1 MNLFDPVRYWKGVGP
16 RRSEAL
22 ARAGIE
28 TLFDLLTSYPR
39 KHYDR
44 GEVRPIRD
52 VRPGESATLLGRV
65 TALRDRR
72 TSRKFMHLFELELS
86 DGSGTI
92 TAVWFNQPHLKRL
105 FRMGDR
111 VLVTGVVQTFRVLQ
125 VQPVEFEILGEGE
138 GEEDSLHARGMVPA
152 YTVPDSFGARSFR
165 ELVFAVL
172 GEVGGEVPEVLPEE
186 ILSRRKF
193 MDRVGA
199 IRRMHFP
206 SSQEEYAQARRR
218 MAYEEFFLLQTH
230 LALRRGVRRESVA
243 GVPLRI
249 GRALDFRIRSLFPF
263 TLTAAQDRVM
273 AELRTEL
280 GRTWPMNRLLQG
292 DVGSGKTVVAL
303 YALLVAVGNRAQAA
317 IMAPTEILAE
327 QHLQTFRRLMGKSR
341 VRIGFLGGGLRKK
354 KREELL
360 ASIEAGEVDLVV
372 GTHAVLER
380 DVTFRNLAVVVIDEQ
395 QKFGVLQRAGLRGK
409 GAEPHVLV
417 MTATPIPRTLS
428 LTVYGDLDVSVLDEL
443 PPGRKKVLTLAKREE
458 NVFEFVRG
466 KVAEG
471 RQAFFVY
478 PLVDDS
484 DKIAAKSATTMC
496 ERLREVFPGRRVEL
510 LHGRMKASEKEAVM
524 EAFRSGEAPI
534 LVSTI
539 VIEVGID
546 VPNASVMVIGNAER
560 YGLAQLHQLRGRIGR
575 GSDLSYCLVL
585 AENPGE
591 VARERL
597 KAFGDT
603 SDGFRIA
610 EADLLIRGPGEMFGT
625 RQSGLPGFRA
635 ANPILDVELLGWA
648 RDDAF
653 RFLETH
659 PGLEGAP
666 ALADMVNRRYRSRSS
681 LATVG

>member
-1 MNLFDPVRYWKGVGP
+1 M
-16 RRSEAL
+16 
-22 ARAGIE
+22 
-28 TLFDLLTSYPR
+28 
-39 KHYDR
+39 
-44 GEVRPIRD
+44 
-52 VRPGESATLLGRV
+52 
-65 TALRDRR
+65 
-72 TSRKFMHLFELELS
+72 
-86 DGSGTI
+86 
-92 TAVWFNQPHLKRL
+92 
-105 FRMGDR
+105 
-111 VLVTGVVQTFRVLQ
+111 
-125 VQPVEFEILGEGE
+125 
-138 GEEDSLHARGMVPA
+138 
-152 YTVPDSFGARSFR
+152 
-165 ELVFAVL
+165 
-172 GEVGGEVPEVLPEE
+172 
-186 ILSRRKF
+186 
-193 MDRVGA
+193 
-199 IRRMHFP
+199 
-206 SSQEEYAQARRR
+206 
-218 MAYEEFFLLQTH
+218 
-230 LALRRGVRRESVA
+230 
-243 GVPLRI
+243 
-249 GRALDFRIRSLFPF
+249 
-263 TLTAAQDRVM
+263 
-273 AELRTEL
+273 
-280 GRTWPMNRLLQG
+280 
-292 DVGSGKTVVAL
+292 
-303 YALLVAVGNRAQAA
+303 
-317 IMAPTEILAE
+317 
-327 QHLQTFRRLMGKSR
+327 
-341 VRIGFLGGGLRKK
+341 
-354 KREELL
+354 
-360 ASIEAGEVDLVV
+360 
-372 GTHAVLER
+372 
-380 DVTFRNLAVVVIDEQ
+380 
-395 QKFGVLQRAGLRGK
+395 
-409 GAEPHVLV
+409 
-417 MTATPIPRTLS
+417 
-428 LTVYGDLDVSVLDEL
+428 LDEL
-443 PPGRKKVLTLAKREE
+443 PPGRKKVITLAKREE

-496 ERLREVFPGRRVEL
+496 ERLREVFPGRRVDL

-524 EAFRSGEAPI
+524 EAFRSGETPI

-591 VARERL
+591 IARERL